1 MADTSNRIAGTV
13 YFTIDGVSY
22 AIAGDFTYNP
32 SLFSRE
38 TAIGMDGVHGYIEK
52 PMAPSISA
60 TLRDMSGLT
69 VADINGMTNNTITA
83 ELANGK
89 LIIGRNM
96 WTLES
101 QTVKS
106 TDGTF
111 EVKWEGPQGSVTEN

>member
-22 AIAGDFTYNP
+22 AIAGDFAYNP
-32 SLFSRE
+32 SLVTRE
-38 TAIGMDGVHGYIEK
+38 TAIGQDGVHGYIEK

-60 TLRDMSGLT
+60 TLRDVGGLS
-69 VADINGMTNNTITA
+69 VSEINGMTNNTITA

-96 WTLES
+96 WTVES